1 LLVTLGG
8 RRMHAWICA
17 NAIYGTVE
25 NADEQTVRP
34 VTAGGCN
41 PNPLYHTRAM
51 IDSRTSKRATKN
63 AVSTPRPCSY
73 CGLETHPDFASH
85 CCGCGHKLPKESAIH
100 HQLMCTRCGTDQ
112 EDGNYCCQCGWPLP
126 LDPVPRPASPD
137 ATAESF
143 RELSVD
149 PLGGFQT
156 PTVCPGCQ
164 SFLHPQNAT
173 HCCLCGHQLPDTL
186 EEVFHDACLACGEEG
201 SLATHK
207 FCHSCG
213 WPLDKV
219 RAPKRAPRIVPS
231 SPSQEH
237 GAHIYIPTSP
247 SSSTPRR
254 PATPRPAIFSP
265 RSGQPQP
272 PQQPPELE
280 ALSHVSTASS
290 IELRRQQMR
299 RRGGTDNERPAWTI
313 SGQQWQWPI
322 DYEAT
327 IARPAALVIGAAE
340 SGGVPDIQHTVMI
353 YKSHQRSVANA
364 LASRAHRA
372 AKIAFP
378 ARSSLPPR
386 SAYRPAIQDL
396 PKKLCAVNT
405 TVKEAGKE
413 AWSREVANAGKA
425 KGSGGSAKKGGSNTK
440 SAPHEAVMKVLE
452 AEIYG
457 EKGAWR
463 ANMLESP
470 AVKAMLQRMASE
482 SLRERPIS
490 PLSAPRKVGEPRP
503 SVLVVVEMNY
513 HPGGGVSGALGG
525 SPRLGGSARLRGTG
539 LSLGHSLSHDPEMY
553 ERTYRRLADAIGEA
567 IVSPLAKWEGAL
579 SFSSATTQRPSR
591 YIPAK
596 VVRAVAVEEEIFDSR
611 RLSSYPHAPHGF
623 MPTNVSFT
631 GPSAAKTTAR
641 ANRLGAF
648 EVYLIVNHV
657 PASGASSAGA
667 GLDFRSAVAGLHS
680 KLYSRE
686 FPRVSTIIRRC
697 QQLLLPIFH
706 ALQESEDALE
716 AARVAEGRGGGAAR
730 DGAPWTVAPVPMQEY
745 VDQFRLLTSARPRP
759 MSRSSS
765 PHARQGVRIA
775 PQTST
780 REVAPAR
787 WADQTP
793 TPSPEPLR
801 ADQTPSPSPEP
812 LRTTVVRGGRS
823 PNPSREPVGRRGGG
837 EGGGGG
843 GEGGGGGGEGGG
855 GGTQG

>member
-1 LLVTLGG
+1 
-8 RRMHAWICA
+8 
-17 NAIYGTVE
+17 
-25 NADEQTVRP
+25 
-34 VTAGGCN
+34 
-41 PNPLYHTRAM
+41 M
-51 IDSRTSKRATKN
+51 IDSRTSKRATKI
-63 AVSTPRPCSY
+63 AAPRPCSY

-85 CCGCGHKLPKESAIH
+85 CCGCGHKLSKEAAIH

-149 PLGGFQT
+149 PLGGFHT

-164 SFLHPQNAT
+164 SFLHPHNAT
-173 HCCLCGHQLPDTL
+173 HCCLCGHQLPSTL
-186 EEVFHDACLACGEEG
+186 EEEFHDACLACGEDG
-201 SLATHK
+201 NSAAHK

-219 RAPKRAPRIVPS
+219 RAPKRAPKSAPS

-247 SSSTPRR
+247 SSATPRR
-254 PATPRPAIFSP
+254 PTTPRPTIFSP

-272 PQQPPELE
+272 PQPPPELE
-280 ALSHVSTASS
+280 AHSHVSTASS
-290 IELRRQQMR
+290 IEVRREQMRCEQMR

-327 IARPAALVIGAAE
+327 IARPAALVIGAE
-340 SGGVPDIQHTVMI
+340 SGGVPDMEHTVMI

-378 ARSSLPPR
+378 ARASLPPR
-386 SAYRPAIQDL
+386 SAYRPSIQDL

-405 TVKEAGKE
+405 TVHEAGTE
-413 AWSREVANAGKA
+413 AWSREQANAGKA
-425 KGSGGSAKKGGSNTK
+425 KGSGGSAKKGGGNAK

-470 AVKAMLQRMASE
+470 AVKVMLQRMASD
-482 SLRERPIS
+482 SLRERPVS
-490 PLSAPRKVGEPRP
+490 PLSAPRKGGEPRP

-513 HPGGGVSGALGG
+513 HPGGGVRGALGG

-579 SFSSATTQRPSR
+579 SFSSTTTQRPSR

-611 RLSSYPHAPHGF
+611 RLSTYPHAPHGF

-657 PASGASSAGA
+657 PVSGASSAGV

-716 AARVAEGRGGGAAR
+716 AARVAEGREGGANR
-730 DGAPWTVAPVPMQEY
+730 DGAPWTVAPVPMHEY
-745 VDQFRLLTSARPRP
+745 VDQFRMLTSARPRP
-759 MSRSSS
+759 MSTGRSSS
-765 PHARQGVRIA
+765 PHGRHGVRIA

-787 WADQTP
+787 WADHTP

-801 ADQTPSPSPEP
+801 S
-812 LRTTVVRGGRS
+812 TVVRGGRS
-823 PNPSREPVGRRGGG
+823 PSPSRESVGRRGGG
-837 EGGGGG
+837 EGGEGGGEGGEGGGEGVEGG
-843 GEGGGGGGEGGG
+843 GEGGGGGK
-855 GGTQG
+855 QG